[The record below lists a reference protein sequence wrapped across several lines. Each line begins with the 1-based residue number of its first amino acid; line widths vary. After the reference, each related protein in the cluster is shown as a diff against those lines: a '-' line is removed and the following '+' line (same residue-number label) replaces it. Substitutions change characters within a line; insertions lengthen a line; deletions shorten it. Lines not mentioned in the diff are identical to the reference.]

1 VHLTA
6 LVEHPEHVCARYR
19 LAAFRPF
26 LERAGHSLEL
36 LPWPKHWWS
45 WLALPAA
52 LRHTDAVIVQ
62 RRLLACWQ
70 LALTRRAARRL
81 VFDFDD
87 AVFLRDSYARR
98 GLHSV
103 RRLRRFQRTL
113 KAADAVVSGNSF
125 LQTQARRWAPAERV
139 RGVPTCVD
147 PARYPLAEHLR
158 TLASGTQLV
167 WIGSASTLRGLVAIQ
182 PLLEELGQRLPG
194 LQLKLICDRFLD
206 LTHLPVQRRVW
217 SEAAEGDELAGAD
230 IGISFIPDDLWSLG
244 KCGLKVIQY
253 MAAGLPVV
261 ANPVGVQADLVRHGE
276 TGYLVETP
284 EEWLE
289 AVARLGDEPA
299 LRQRMGRAGRQL
311 VERDYGIAV
320 GGAAWVEILRGMEIH
335 DQAA

>member
-1 VHLTA
+1 VRLTA

-26 LERAGHSLEL
+26 LDRAGHSLEL
-36 LPWPKHWWS
+36 RPWPKHWWS

-52 LRHTDAVIVQ
+52 LRHADAVIVQ
-62 RRLLACWQ
+62 RRLLPSWQ
-70 LALTRRAARRL
+70 LSLVRRGARRL

-103 RRLRRFQRTL
+103 RRLLRFQRTVA
-113 KAADAVVSGNSF
+113 AADAVVAGNPF
-125 LQTQARRWAPAERV
+125 LQAQARRWTAPDKVRV
-139 RGVPTCVD
+139 VPTCVD
-147 PARYPLAEHLR
+147 PARYSLAEHRRKL
-158 TLASGTQLV
+158 TGGAQLV

-182 PLLEELGQRLPG
+182 PLLEELGQRMHG

-206 LTHLPVQRRVW
+206 LSHVPVQRRIW
-217 SEAAEGDELAGAD
+217 SEGAEAEELAEAD
-230 IGISFIPDDLWSLG
+230 IGISYIPDDLWSLG
-244 KCGLKVIQY
+244 KCGLKVLQY

-261 ANPVGVQADLVRHGE
+261 ANPVGVQADIVLHGE

-289 AVARLGDEPA
+289 AVARLGDDPA
-299 LRQRMGRAGRQL
+299 LRQRMGRAGRRL
-311 VERDYGIAV
+311 VECDYGVAV
-320 GGAAWVEILRGMEIH
+320 GGAAWVEILRGMELH
-335 DQAA
+335 DRAA